1 MSPLE
6 IFISEIPDAVKFTG
20 GLIIT
25 TISFAWWS
33 IYERRVLRNDAASRR
48 RSNYISQ

>member
-25 TISFAWWS
+25 VISFAWWS
-33 IYERRVLRNDAASRR
+33 IYERRVLRNDASSRR
-48 RSNYISQ
+48 RSSYIPQ